1 MRPRISPGLAS
12 SERPWRAGWPSYDFQ
27 SCCNSIAARAMRI
40 AVERPPRHLKGWLE
54 CRRKASRADR
64 TRSGLCTRNDDGLPR
79 CSNDFLSEESA
90 KPGRLRRHPFA
101 VIEHDRLGE
110 VLAPAVLVV
119 DCTTELGLRLPCGRD
134 PAPILRRAED
144 VLGLREGDERE
155 VEPSGLPVEARE
167 VQERPSAALE
177 VCPVVLPVEPLEGVE
192 QERLRAFRIIPVR
205 GEHAGR
211 EERLRDDAGIAG
223 LLRVVQAGIEG
234 AAGVVPATELHQR

>member
-1 MRPRISPGLAS
+1 MRPRISPRNAS

-64 TRSGLCTRNDDGLPR
+64 TRSGLCTRNDGGLPR

-110 VLAPAVLVV
+110 VFAPPVLILNRAP
-119 DCTTELGLRLPCGRD
+119 ELGLRLPCGRD
-134 PAPILRRAED
+134 AGPVLRRAKD
-144 VLGLREGDERE
+144 VLCLGERDERE
-155 VEPSGLPVEARE
+155 VEAAGFPVEARE

-177 VCPVVLPVEPLEGVE
+177 VCPVVLSVEPLEGVE
-192 QERLRAFRIIPVR
+192 QERFRAFRIVPVR
-205 GEHAGR
+205 GEDPGR
-211 EERLRDDAGIAG
+211 EERLAEETRLTGR
-223 LLRVVQAGIEG
+223 LRLVQSRIEG
-234 AAGVVPATELHQR
+234 RAG